1 MLQTKLLI
9 DCESTTMNTILLILA
24 FAAIL
29 ASCSKQPD
37 AYVHGTWKIEQQI
50 LATYS
55 GLEKTNE
62 SITELHRAFMEFKE
76 DGSGK
81 LIHAATEIPFTY
93 VVTADEI
100 ILSSEICRQATWHI
114 IENIGSKMV
123 IEHVNPSMVTVRYL
137 SRVDEIPL

>member
-1 MLQTKLLI
+1 MK
-9 DCESTTMNTILLILA
+9 TILLILA

-37 AYVHGTWKIEQQI
+37 AYVLGTWKIEHQI
-50 LATYS
+50 LATWS

-62 SITELHRAFMEFKE
+62 SITELHQAFMEFKE

-93 VVTADEI
+93 IVTVDEI
-100 ILSSEICRQATWHI
+100 ILSSEIAGNPHGI
-114 IENIGSKMV
+114 SSK
-123 IEHVNPSMVTVRYL
+123 ILEAKWLL
-137 SRVDEIPL
+137 STLIHPWLL

>member
-1 MLQTKLLI
+1 MK
-9 DCESTTMNTILLILA
+9 TILLILA

-37 AYVHGTWKIEQQI
+37 AYVLGTWKIEQQI
-50 LATYS
+50 LATYN
-55 GLEKTNE
+55 GLDKTNE
-62 SITELHRAFMEFKE
+62 SITELHQAFMEFNE

-93 VVTADEI
+93 IVTVDEI
-100 ILSSEICRQATWHI
+100 ILSSEICRQSTWYI

-123 IEHVNPSMVTVRYL
+123 IEHTNPSMVTVRYL
-137 SRVDEIPL
+137 TRVDEIPL

>member
-1 MLQTKLLI
+1 MK
-9 DCESTTMNTILLILA
+9 TILLILA
-24 FAAIL
+24 LTILL
-29 ASCSKQPD
+29 ASCSKQPN
-37 AYVHGTWKIEQQI
+37 AYVPGTWKIEQQI

-62 SITELHRAFMEFKE
+62 SITELNQAFMKFNE

-81 LIHAATEIPFTY
+81 LLHAATEIPFTY
-93 VVTADEI
+93 IVTADQI

-123 IEHVNPSMVTVRYL
+123 IEHVNPSMVAVRYL
-137 SRVDEIPL
+137 TRIDEIPL